1 MILGV
6 KTSGTKDSSQ
16 QPIGET
22 VNLELEQSS
31 FQDDMSA

>member
-6 KTSGTKDSSQ
+6 KASGTKDSNQ
-16 QPIGET
+16 QSRGET
-22 VNLELEQSS
+22 VNLEPEQSS

>member
-1 MILGV
+1 MILGM
-6 KTSGTKDSSQ
+6 KISGTKDSNQ
-16 QPIGET
+16 QPMGET